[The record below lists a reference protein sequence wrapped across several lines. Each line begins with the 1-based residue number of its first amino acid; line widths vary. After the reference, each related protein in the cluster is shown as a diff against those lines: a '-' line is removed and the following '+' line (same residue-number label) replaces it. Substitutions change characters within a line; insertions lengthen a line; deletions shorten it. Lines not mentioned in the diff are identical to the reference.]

1 MRVAPFSE
9 INELFRRKLDD
20 PSVYTTDQY
29 SFLKVFQHALS
40 YSLNDVGSKI
50 IKNYLHLP
58 ERLIHLIYKLKALK
72 NKDRQAP
79 KLKSTL
85 IIEGGRHVLNEHGE
99 AISSYFHKIKAAL
112 AQEDVSTVLVSPLS
126 LLPGIELSQ
135 QDLESVRNLPLSG
148 KSKAML
154 HEVKTVFKK
163 SKTSQNFSPEE
174 LLQIQSQLHIF
185 FESFRLFDNF
195 LSASKIKNCLFENH
209 YHREGMIAALKAHG
223 ARSIEIQHG
232 LIARNDLYYVYD
244 DYAKSTASIAFFPDV
259 LLTYG
264 SYWKNVVL
272 AGHEHTIDS
281 VQVVGDY
288 TSFAWPDLKEGKR
301 DKILLITAQKNMADD
316 YVNYILNLASK
327 VQKQHADWQITVKL
341 HPKEPQKDKY
351 TSAFDSHP
359 TVSLIG
365 NETGLHDALSKA
377 QIHLSIY
384 STTLYDAIG
393 HNLLN
398 LSLQAYSSSADYAAD
413 IIKDKVAYPLLF
425 DDDPIALLAKDW
437 DYDLV
442 NRSELYADFDVN
454 KFLGLLK
461 R

>member
-9 INELFRRKLDD
+9 INELFRKKLDD
-20 PSVYTTDQY
+20 PSAYSTDQH

-40 YSLNDVGSKI
+40 YSLNEVESKI

-58 ERLIHLIYKLKALK
+58 ERLIHLIYKLKAAK
-72 NKDRQAP
+72 NKGSQAP

-85 IIEGGRHVLNEHGE
+85 IIEGGRHVLNVRDE

-112 AQEDVSTVLVSPLS
+112 PQDDVSTVLVSPQS
-126 LLPGIELSQ
+126 LLKGIELSQ
-135 QDLESVRNLPLSG
+135 ADLESVRNLPLSH

-154 HEVKTVFKK
+154 HEVKTVLQR
-163 SKTSQNFSPEE
+163 SKDSHKFSAEE
-174 LLQIQSQLHIF
+174 LQHIQSQLHIF
-185 FESFRLFDNF
+185 FEAFRLFDNF
-195 LSASKIKNCLFENH
+195 LTGNKVKNCLFENH
-209 YHREGMIAALKAHG
+209 YHREGMVAALKAHG

-244 DYAKSTASIAFFPDV
+244 DYAKATASRAFFPDI

-272 AGHEHTIDS
+272 AGHEHTSES

-288 TSFAWPDLKEGKR
+288 TSFAWPDLEEGKR
-301 DKILLITAQKNMADD
+301 DKILLITAQKNMADH
-316 YVNYILNLASK
+316 YVRYISDLALR

-341 HPKEPQKDKY
+341 HPKEPQKEKY
-351 TSAFDSHP
+351 TTAFDNHP
-359 TVSLIG
+359 QVSLIG

-377 QIHLSIY
+377 RIHLSIY

-393 HNLLN
+393 HDLLN
-398 LSLQAYSSSADYAAD
+398 LSLQSYSSSADYAAD

-425 DDDPIALLAKDW
+425 EDDPIELLSKKW
-437 DYDLV
+437 DYELV
-442 NRSELYADFDVN
+442 SRPELYADFDTK
-454 KFLGLLK
+454 KFLNLLK